1 MQKTHSNRLRTA
13 IVGCGKVADTHALAY
28 RELPNSEFVAACSN
42 SPQRTQAFA
51 AKWEVKGYADLAEM
65 LNREKV
71 DVLSVCTPHPQ
82 HPSAVEIAAAASV
95 HSIVEKPLAV
105 DLVSCDR
112 AIAATR
118 AAGVKLGVISQRR
131 WYEPV
136 RRMKDAIDAG
146 KLGKPV
152 LILVQM
158 LGWREP
164 SYYLSDPWRGTW
176 AGEGG
181 GVVVSQAPHYL
192 DLLSW
197 FMGPAI
203 DLHGYWDNYNHPSI
217 EVDDTVVTS
226 VRFQNGGM
234 GSIVLSNSQRPGLF
248 GKLHVHGSSGSSVG
262 AEIDSGSPFISGVT
276 ATTDPPFNDIWT
288 IPGEESK
295 LELWNREDRSRPW
308 DVMTHYHKIQLADF
322 LDAVSE
328 DREPLVGAEDG
339 RRVVEL
345 FTAVYRSQLEHAS
358 QRLPLPQ

>member
-1 MQKTHSNRLRTA
+1 
-13 IVGCGKVADTHALAY
+13 
-28 RELPNSEFVAACSN
+28 
-42 SPQRTQAFA
+42 
-51 AKWEVKGYADLAEM
+51 
-65 LNREKV
+65 
-71 DVLSVCTPHPQ
+71 
-82 HPSAVEIAAAASV
+82 
-95 HSIVEKPLAV
+95 
-105 DLVSCDR
+105 
-112 AIAATR
+112 
-118 AAGVKLGVISQRR
+118 
-131 WYEPV
+131 
-136 RRMKDAIDAG
+136 MKDAIDAG

-248 GKLHVHGSSGSSVG
+248 GNFTFMAL
-262 AEIDSGSPFISGVT
+262 
-276 ATTDPPFNDIWT
+276 
-288 IPGEESK
+288 
-295 LELWNREDRSRPW
+295 
-308 DVMTHYHKIQLADF
+308 
-322 LDAVSE
+322 
-328 DREPLVGAEDG
+328 
-339 RRVVEL
+339 RVVRWE
-345 FTAVYRSQLEHAS
+345 RNR
-358 QRLPLPQ
+358 QRIAIHLRRYSDDGPAF